1 MWPRGAEQGRGQWGR
16 PGRGGEDERTMWTMW
31 TERAHRPGRRRMP
44 GLAVGT
50 ALGIVA
56 VLGACGGDGDAAA
69 DEEPRLGETTALAPT
84 TAPLSP
90 VEQAEAAYL
99 ELIEVMYRLLT
110 TGPDPSDPELARLA
124 TDPVLGHFRDSLAT
138 MRAENQIVERGDR
151 TKQTI
156 IDTSMVSSNIVS
168 MQVCAIGNDRTIDR
182 DDGRTVNVGLSAR
195 QADVSLIQAASM
207 SWKVRDITTRAIYS
221 DKSECQ

>member
-1 MWPRGAEQGRGQWGR
+1 MR
-16 PGRGGEDERTMWTMW
+16 

-69 DEEPRLGETTALAPT
+69 DEEPRPRETTALAPT

-156 IDTSMVSSNIVS
+156 INRKLETPHRVILRICS
-168 MQVCAIGNDRTIDR
+168 IGNDRRMDQ
-182 DDGRTVNVGLSAR
+182 DNGSVVNQGTSTRLLEAV
-195 QADVSLIQAASM
+195 VVAASETWQV
-207 SWKVRDITTRAIYS
+207 SEVNTLRALRGIVT
-221 DKSECQ
+221 CVP